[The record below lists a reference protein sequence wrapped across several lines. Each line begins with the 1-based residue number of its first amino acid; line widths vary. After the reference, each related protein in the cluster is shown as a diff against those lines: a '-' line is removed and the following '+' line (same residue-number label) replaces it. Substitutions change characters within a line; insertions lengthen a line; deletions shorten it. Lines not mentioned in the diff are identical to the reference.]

1 MVHCSESGQMIK
13 IIFVTAMIL
22 YLFFNFEKVLDQME
36 TEMNAQ
42 KEGLSFASRIA
53 VSQLEATD

>member
-1 MVHCSESGQMIK
+1 VYNGIYLFEDMVHCSESGQMIK

-36 TEMNAQ
+36 TEMNA
-42 KEGLSFASRIA
+42 
-53 VSQLEATD
+53 